1 MIARAGCGTR
11 LAAFGRVARKKTLT
25 DPALIA
31 RLSHLMGALE
41 EERRR
46 LAGRLAAIEE
56 ELSQLASVVASRE
69 DLRDALSRR

>member
-1 MIARAGCGTR
+1 
-11 LAAFGRVARKKTLT
+11 VARTNPVT
-25 DPALIA
+25 EPALIA

-46 LAGRLAAIEE
+46 LAERLAAIEA

-69 DLRDALSRR
+69 DLRDALPRR

>member
-1 MIARAGCGTR
+1 MIIGPRCGTG
-11 LAAFGRVARKKTLT
+11 LAAFDGVANKTSAT
-25 DPALIA
+25 DPALVA

-46 LAGRLAAIEE
+46 LAGRLAAIEA

-69 DLRDALSRR
+69 DVRDALPRR